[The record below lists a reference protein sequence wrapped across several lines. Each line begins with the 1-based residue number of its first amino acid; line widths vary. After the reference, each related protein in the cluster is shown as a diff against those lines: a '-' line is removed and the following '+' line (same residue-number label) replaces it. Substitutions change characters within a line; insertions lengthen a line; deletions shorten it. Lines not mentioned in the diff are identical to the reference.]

1 MTTLNITSEIS
12 ISFDRENENFK
23 RSYEN
28 FKTKWFLGDGS
39 EADYLKIVLARYMG
53 LMGGKIEKQQLSN
66 YGIEI
71 KEI

>member
-28 FKTKWFLGDGS
+28 FKHKWVLGDGS
-39 EADYLKIVLARYMG
+39 EIDYLKIVLARYMG
-53 LMGGKIEKQQLSN
+53 LMNGKLEKNQLVQ

-71 KEI
+71 KGI

>member
-12 ISFDRENENFK
+12 ISFDRKNENFK

-39 EADYLKIVLARYMG
+39 EGDYFKIVLVRYING
-53 LMGGKIEKQQLSN
+53 NIKKQELCN

-71 KEI
+71 KGI

>member
-1 MTTLNITSEIS
+1 MATLNITSEIT

-28 FKTKWFLGDGS
+28 FKTKWFLGDAS

-53 LMGGKIEKQQLSN
+53 LMNGKLEKHQLAN

-71 KEI
+71 KGM